1 MKTIIIT
8 ESQLVKLLETA
19 MDLDIYVQPVDYSTS
34 SGNDDLIDSIEDNI
48 FKLNELKQMFKT
60 GKTISTESEGEFYKL
75 TNKIN
80 KLYDQTKFQDQFTS
94 L

>member
-1 MKTIIIT
+1 MKTIIIS

-19 MDLDIYVQPVDYSTS
+19 MDLDIYVQPMNYSTS
-34 SGNDDLIDSIEDNI
+34 TGNNDLIDSIEDNI
-48 FKLNELKQMFKT
+48 SKLNELKQMFKT
-60 GKTISTESEGEFYKL
+60 GKTISTESESEFYNL

-80 KLYDQTKFQDQFTS
+80 KIYDQTKFQDQFTS

>member
-1 MKTIIIT
+1 MKTIIIS

-19 MDLDIYVQPVDYSTS
+19 MDLDIYVQPMNYSTS
-34 SGNDDLIDSIEDNI
+34 TGNNDLIDSIEDNI
-48 FKLNELKQMFKT
+48 SKLNELKQMFKT
-60 GKTISTESEGEFYKL
+60 GKTISTESEAEFYNL

-80 KLYDQTKFQDQFTS
+80 KIYDQTKFQDQFTS